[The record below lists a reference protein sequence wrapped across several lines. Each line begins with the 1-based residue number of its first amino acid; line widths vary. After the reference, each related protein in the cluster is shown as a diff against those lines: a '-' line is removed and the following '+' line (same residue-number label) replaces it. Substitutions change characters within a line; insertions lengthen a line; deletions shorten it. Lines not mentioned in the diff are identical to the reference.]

1 MGIPE
6 ELPHTM
12 ASWKFRGTMPPTSLH
27 DVKISNTGQQIREPS
42 VDGTDV
48 IPVIATDIYFTFDSR
63 TMIYLLKKTLLT
75 VFWKRYSF
83 LFIHL
88 PILAEPRSGGS
99 LIQFPNSRFHM
110 WIGKVKASCC
120 LISFLLTPY
129 HPENVKTRANS
140 LPFCAYVFANLSS
153 KVDAT
158 FQNKTIQFKYN
169 CFRSGSWFSKILGVC
184 PTLLIFSIR

>member
-48 IPVIATDIYFTFDSR
+48 IPVIATDISFTFDSR

-75 VFWKRYSF
+75 VF
-83 LFIHL
+83 
-88 PILAEPRSGGS
+88 
-99 LIQFPNSRFHM
+99 
-110 WIGKVKASCC
+110 
-120 LISFLLTPY
+120 
-129 HPENVKTRANS
+129 
-140 LPFCAYVFANLSS
+140 
-153 KVDAT
+153 
-158 FQNKTIQFKYN
+158 
-169 CFRSGSWFSKILGVC
+169 
-184 PTLLIFSIR
+184 